1 MTYKPNPFLRSGL
14 TLAACL
20 LVLTLVACTVPLV
33 TGEPPDP
40 SPTSTPLPPTA
51 TATATVTPS
60 LTSSPTITP
69 TQTYTPTATPTASL
83 TPTITPQPTYAVLRG
98 IVNTELV
105 MCFYGPSRA
114 YLFKYALIGTSRL
127 EIIGY
132 LPDTG
137 YIQVRAIGGTNPCWM
152 NLEWMDVQGDINSV
166 QPIDPLEITMPWS
179 PYYAGPTWVTAT
191 RSGNEVTISWS
202 PLVLRAGDDPGQ
214 ELYLA
219 ETWVCRAGKLTFV
232 PIGAYQPM
240 VTVVDE
246 PGCSQPSFGRVYNV
260 EKHGYT
266 KYLAVPWPPAE

>member
-1 MTYKPNPFLRSGL
+1 MTNKPNPFLRSGL

-40 SPTSTPLPPTA
+40 SPSSTPLPPTA
-51 TATATVTPS
+51 TASATVSPS
-60 LTSSPTITP
+60 LTPSPTLTP
-69 TQTYTPTATPTASL
+69 TQTHTQTPTPTASL
-83 TPTITPQPTYAVLRG
+83 TPTITLQPTYAVLRG
-98 IVNTELV
+98 IVNSELV

-166 QPIDPLEITMPWS
+166 QPIDPLEITLPWS
-179 PYYAGPTWVTAT
+179 PYYAGPTWVNAT
-191 RSGNEVTISWS
+191 RSGNEVTITWS
-202 PLVLRAGDDPGQ
+202 PLVLRAGDDSGQ

-232 PIGAYQPM
+232 PIGAYQPL

-246 PGCSQPSFGRVYNV
+246 PGCSQPSFGRVYSV

-266 KYLAVPWPPAE
+266 KYLPVPWPPAE